1 MIMKQ
6 RKCVIC
12 GKLYTP
18 TSPSQ
23 ILCGS
28 MECKKAR
35 HKQYIKEHEEMYKEL
50 NKEYRQREENKIAR
64 AKYDKKYQKENKQR
78 IKAYKRA
85 YWLKKSFLNSYAKGK
100 LIKNAYWFTLSK
112 EEQERLIA
120 ELPTQL
126 LTS

>member
-1 MIMKQ
+1 MTMKQ

-28 MECKKAR
+28 VECKKAR

-50 NKEYRQREENKIAR
+50 NKEYR
-64 AKYDKKYQKENKQR
+64 
-78 IKAYKRA
+78 
-85 YWLKKSFLNSYAKGK
+85 
-100 LIKNAYWFTLSK
+100 
-112 EEQERLIA
+112 
-120 ELPTQL
+120 
-126 LTS
+126 

>member
-1 MIMKQ
+1 MTMKQ

-28 MECKKAR
+28 VECKKAR

-50 NKEYRQREENKIAR
+50 NKEYRQREENKIEQIDLISGNDNSR
-64 AKYDKKYQKENKQR
+64 AITTRVKPKLFK
-78 IKAYKRA
+78 
-85 YWLKKSFLNSYAKGK
+85 NSAP
-100 LIKNAYWFTLSK
+100 S
-112 EEQERLIA
+112 
-120 ELPTQL
+120 L
-126 LTS
+126 LCTAICVLACISSSG